1 MLFSKPSAVITEIT
15 ATPVPVAA
23 IFPLRDTVAIFSF
36 DEEYLIAAPFALP
49 SAAFAMAFIN
59 ADCFSSSLYESKSVV
74 IAVVAFASS
83 VFSTVTFIVFST
95 FVVVLLSY
103 ASACEYAWIVVVPT
117 PVAVIFPL

>member
-49 SAAFAMAFIN
+49 SVAFAMAFIN
-59 ADCFSSSLYESKSVV
+59 ADCCSSSLYESKSVV
-74 IAVVAFASS
+74 IAVVAFQ
-83 VFSTVTFIVFST
+83 
-95 FVVVLLSY
+95 LLSLY
-103 ASACEYAWIVVVPT
+103 CCHMHL
-117 PVAVIFPL
+117 PVNMHGLLLFRHQ

>member
-49 SAAFAMAFIN
+49 SAAFAMA
-59 ADCFSSSLYESKSVV
+59 CFSSSLYESKSVV
-74 IAVVAFASS
+74 IAVVAFARS

>member
-74 IAVVAFASS
+74 IPSLRNRLFAWGLHPISWY
-83 VFSTVTFIVFST
+83 I
-95 FVVVLLSY
+95 
-103 ASACEYAWIVVVPT
+103 
-117 PVAVIFPL
+117 

>member
-74 IAVVAFASS
+74 IAVVAFARS
-83 VFSTVTFIVFST
+83 VFQQLL
-95 FVVVLLSY
+95 LLSFQLLSLY
-103 ASACEYAWIVVVPT
+103 CCHMHL
-117 PVAVIFPL
+117 PVNMHGLLLFRHQ